1 MSRIGKLSTMRTVHG
16 ALQSVLDRV
25 VGLEIEL
32 AKAVSQFGD
41 SDPLVARLREQ
52 LERAESQLR
61 LAESLY
67 EKEVGKL

>member
-1 MSRIGKLSTMRTVHG
+1 VQCL
-16 ALQSVLDRV
+16 LDRV

-61 LAESLY
+61 LAESMY
-67 EKEVGKL
+67 EKEVKGV